1 MIEQNSFLSKMFLS
15 NMIKNPIWECW
26 KPDFKCGNVCGNVQ
40 QGSQLK
46 KFIFWKK
53 KKYAQSP
60 FSSLWTT
67 ICLLSYPF
75 LYPWSVLYQ
84 FWLLVTFYQR
94 YVHGRSLFLN
104 LFFTQIIKGTNYNI
118 SKSLSVSISS
128 TLFNWLI
135 SQYIDFWLPHIF
147 KIQNK
152 WFYWVILTFQ
162 HHRHISLITTKVYK
176 SQWKFLE
183 TTLSCFNLHKCKRLR
198 TSADDEIVMLKEWGF
213 PL

>member
-1 MIEQNSFLSKMFLS
+1 MIEQNFLSKMFLS

-46 KFIFWKK
+46 NFIFWKK
-53 KKYAQSP
+53 KKYARSP

-84 FWLLVTFYQR
+84 YWLLVTFYQR

-104 LFFTQIIKGTNYNI
+104 FLHKLLNEWIIKFQKAFQCLN
-118 SKSLSVSISS
+118 S
-128 TLFNWLI
+128 TLFNRLI
-135 SQYIDFWLPHIF
+135 SNLTI
-147 KIQNK
+147 NK
-152 WFYWVILTFQ
+152 GSW
-162 HHRHISLITTKVYK
+162 
-176 SQWKFLE
+176 
-183 TTLSCFNLHKCKRLR
+183 
-198 TSADDEIVMLKEWGF
+198 MLKAVL
-213 PL
+213 PRMVQ

>member
-1 MIEQNSFLSKMFLS
+1 MLNHPLAHFEQLFVSFHILFYILGRSYINTDYWSL
-15 NMIKNPIWECW
+15 
-26 KPDFKCGNVCGNVQ
+26 
-40 QGSQLK
+40 
-46 KFIFWKK
+46 FIN
-53 KKYAQSP
+53 
-60 FSSLWTT
+60 
-67 ICLLSYPF
+67 
-75 LYPWSVLYQ
+75 
-84 FWLLVTFYQR
+84 VTFTD
-94 YVHGRSLFLN
+94 VHYFWIYFLHKLLN
-104 LFFTQIIKGTNYNI
+104 EWIIKFQ
-118 SKSLSVSISS
+118 KAFQCLSS

-135 SQYIDFWLPHIF
+135 SQFIDFWLPHIF

-162 HHRHISLITTKVYK
+162 HHRHISLIITKVYK